1 MTPQRQVPP
10 ERKTIYYV
18 GMMVGVIGFVCFIS
32 VFISGTL
39 HFGDFDNFGQRGR
52 SEGIRG
58 VLGMLM
64 MIVGGV
70 LTGIG
75 RMGMAGSGIKLDPEE
90 ARRDVEPWARM
101 TGGVV
106 KDAMDEAGIKLGGQ
120 SSAGELPFDERLR
133 RLEKLRQ
140 EGLVSEQEYEATKKK
155 ILENA

>member
-1 MTPQRQVPP
+1 
-10 ERKTIYYV
+10 
-18 GMMVGVIGFVCFIS
+18 MMVGVIGFVCFIS
-32 VFISGTL
+32 VFISGAL